1 MYVCICKGITDRDI
15 RNAAAR
21 GVSTV
26 SALKRET
33 GCCGQCGKCAWHA
46 REVLDAVRECVQPA
60 AVVAATLGFGA
71 ATEAMPAM
79 A

>member
-15 RNAAAR
+15 RSAVAR
-21 GVSTV
+21 GVDTV

-46 REVLDAVRECVQPA
+46 REVIEAVREAVQAPLP
-60 AVVAATLGFGA
+60 TGFGFGGGA
-71 ATEAMPAM
+71 GAVPAM

>member
-60 AVVAATLGFGA
+60 VTVLGFGA
-71 ATEAMPAM
+71 SAEAMPAM